1 MLRIVIVDDEVL
13 IREGLAHMI
22 HKESPDFQITAS
34 CSDGQEVLEN
44 INLNEID
51 VILTD
56 IRMPQIGGLELIR
69 ELKERRPQIRSIL
82 MSGFTEF
89 NYAREAIKYSAVDYL
104 LKPINKD
111 QLFEL
116 LYRLSE
122 EKAAARLK
130 EDRQRRG
137 LLLSIL
143 LSRAPSSLLLPEL
156 MLPRPCFTLVAIKM
170 SRPGDLQIEQTNTPL
185 LIDRL
190 DLQERLQIMVCYSEK
205 ELTDHELRTFCS
217 SIVSSVP
224 TRPTLHIGISR
235 SYTELADFYP
245 AYLEAKQACD
255 RGIYSDSYL
264 HIANIQDMD
273 LRSPCTL
280 DKLTGGRSELIH
292 ELQILNLENIMSWIT
307 KGLAALK
314 SEYAEPETYL
324 EYAQWIKE
332 IAAHELQELDLIYHT
347 NAELESILMASMTY
361 TELEQQFINA
371 FHSMFTEIR
380 TRRMCMGAN
389 AVETVKQWITANY
402 NQQADLNELAQ
413 MVFLTP
419 SYLSKLFKQET
430 GLTLTDYMIEV
441 RINKAKHLLKTEPGM
456 KIHSIGAEV
465 GYADPAYFNKL
476 FKRIV
481 GVTPNTYK
489 QISRQSGLISR

>member
-13 IREGLAHMI
+13 IREGLARMI
-22 HKESPDFQITAS
+22 QKESPEFQITAS
-34 CSDGQEVLEN
+34 CSDGQQVLDD
-44 INLNEID
+44 IDLSEID
-51 VILTD
+51 VIITD

-69 ELKERRPQIRSIL
+69 ELKEQRPQIRSIL

-89 NYAREAIKYSAVDYL
+89 NYAREAIKYSAVEYL

-116 LYRLSE
+116 LYRLNE
-122 EKAAARLK
+122 EKESARLR
-130 EDRQRRG
+130 EERQRTG

-143 LSRAPSSLLLPEL
+143 LSKVSSPYLLPEL
-156 MLPRPCFTLVAIKM
+156 VMPRPCFTLIAIKM
-170 SRPGDLQIEQTNTPL
+170 SRLGDLQVELTNVPVL
-185 LIDRL
+185 LDRL
-190 DLQERLQIMVCYSEK
+190 ELQERLLILVCYSER
-205 ELTDHELRTFCS
+205 ELTDHELRNICS
-217 SIVSSVP
+217 SISVP
-224 TRPTLHIGISR
+224 TRPTLHMGISR
-235 SYTELADFYP
+235 SYTDLTDFYP
-245 AYLEAKQACD
+245 AYLEAKKACD
-255 RGIYSDSYL
+255 RGIYSESYL
-264 HIANIQDMD
+264 HISNIRD
-273 LRSPCTL
+273 LDLPTSNVLERLNLSRT
-280 DKLTGGRSELIH
+280 ELIH
-292 ELQILNLENIMSWIT
+292 ELQILNLENIMRWI
-307 KGLAALK
+307 KEGLMSLK
-314 SEYAEPETYL
+314 SEYAEPEAYL
-324 EYAQWIKE
+324 GYAQLIRE
-332 IAAHELQELDLIYHT
+332 ISAHELQEFNFIYRSY
-347 NAELESILMASMTY
+347 AELEKILMACMTY

-389 AVETVKQWITANY
+389 AVETVKQWISANY
-402 NQQADLNELAQ
+402 QHQAELNELAQ
-413 MVFLTP
+413 MVYLTP

-441 RINKAKHLLKTEPGM
+441 RINKAKQLLRSEPGR

-489 QISRQSGLISR
+489 QISGQSGLISR